1 MGHYLLLGLDF
12 RHNRMVF
19 IEIAISLLLPL
30 TAQHNLFVIALVKVP
45 WLDIPLLLTPLDL
58 KRLRIFHLDLV

>member
-1 MGHYLLLGLDF
+1 MGHYLLLGLDL
-12 RHNRMVF
+12 RHDRMAF

-45 WLDIPLLLTPLDL
+45 WLDNPLLLTPLDL